1 MRGIRITGNNRRC
14 AFCDVVYSF
23 PLPPQSRLMPN
34 AQAPNVSFI
43 YLASQSPRRAQL
55 LEQIGVPFRVLAPQ
69 GSQESWALEA
79 LEAERPGEPPAR
91 YVRRVTLLKLAAAAR
106 RIRDQ
111 GLPPAPLLCA
121 DTTVALG
128 ARICAKPRDARH
140 AAAML
145 RALSGREHR
154 VLTAVAVQGA
164 QGVTHVA
171 LSASRVRFAALNC
184 ADVAAY
190 VASGEWQGKAGGYAV
205 QGRAA
210 AFIAHISGS
219 YSGIMGLPLHET
231 ALLLLR
237 VGVDTAKMA
246 K

>member
-1 MRGIRITGNNRRC
+1 
-14 AFCDVVYSF
+14 V
-23 PLPPQSRLMPN
+23 P
-34 AQAPNVSFI
+34 FI

-55 LEQIGVPFRVLAPQ
+55 LQQVGVPFRVLAPQ
-69 GSQESWALEA
+69 SDAEGRALEA

-91 YVRRVTLLKLAAAAR
+91 YVRRVTMLKLAAAAR
-106 RIRDQ
+106 RIRDR
-111 GLPPAPLLCA
+111 GLPPAPVLCA

-128 ARICAKPRDARH
+128 AQILAKPRDARH

-154 VLTAVAVQGA
+154 VLTAVAVQDMKGTTCA
-164 QGVTHVA
+164 A
-171 LSASRVRFAALNC
+171 LSTSRVRLATLRR

-231 ALLLLR
+231 VMLLR
-237 VGVDTAKMA
+237 RVSFDV
-246 K
+246 

>member
-1 MRGIRITGNNRRC
+1 
-14 AFCDVVYSF
+14 
-23 PLPPQSRLMPN
+23 MPFT
-34 AQAPNVSFI
+34 FI

-55 LEQIGVPFRVLAPQ
+55 LQQIGVPFRALTPQ
-69 GSQESWALEA
+69 SGEEGRALEA
-79 LEAERPGEPPAR
+79 LEAERPGEPPVR
-91 YVRRVTLLKLAAAAR
+91 YVRRVTLLKLAAAAQ

-128 ARICAKPRDARH
+128 AQILGKPRDARH

-145 RALSGREHR
+145 RALSGRDHR

-164 QGVTHVA
+164 QGVKGEQGATHVT
-171 LSASRVRFAALNC
+171 LSASRVRFAVLSRV
-184 ADVAAY
+184 DVAAY
-190 VASGEWQGKAGGYAV
+190 IDSGEWQGKAGGYAV

-231 ALLLLR
+231 ALLLRR
-237 VGVDTAKMA
+237 VGVDTAKMTT
-246 K
+246 